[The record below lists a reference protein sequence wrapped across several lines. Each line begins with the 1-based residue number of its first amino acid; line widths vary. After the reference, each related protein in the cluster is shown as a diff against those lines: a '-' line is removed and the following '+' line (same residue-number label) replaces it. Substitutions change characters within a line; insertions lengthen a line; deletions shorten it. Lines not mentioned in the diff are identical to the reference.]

1 MGLKYYGTDAE
12 IKTFTNKTFA
22 DQIKLLQ
29 DRENDITATAREVVF
44 SVSTVTLTGGASGT
58 SASGTL
64 HELQLSQD
72 TSTYEADSAT
82 KKHGVIID
90 CGKALAGDV
99 ELPL

>member
-1 MGLKYYGTDAE
+1 MGLRYFGTDAE

-44 SVSTVTLTGGASGT
+44 SVAIQVLAGGGSGT

-64 HELQLSQD
+64 HELQLAQD
-72 TSTYEADSAT
+72 TSTYTADSVT
-82 KKHGVIID
+82 KNHGVIID
-90 CGKALAGDV
+90 CGEALSGDST
-99 ELPL
+99 LPL